1 MRGVEKG
8 KVEKGKK
15 RTTVEK
21 GDFQDGVKGE
31 ERIKIRWKCVQREQE
46 TEATKIELWNMKLRL
61 DDLPVWLNG
70 WLESR

>member
-8 KVEKGKK
+8 KMKMEKGKK

-31 ERIKIRWKCVQREQE
+31 ERIKIRWKCV
-46 TEATKIELWNMKLRL
+46 
-61 DDLPVWLNG
+61 
-70 WLESR
+70 